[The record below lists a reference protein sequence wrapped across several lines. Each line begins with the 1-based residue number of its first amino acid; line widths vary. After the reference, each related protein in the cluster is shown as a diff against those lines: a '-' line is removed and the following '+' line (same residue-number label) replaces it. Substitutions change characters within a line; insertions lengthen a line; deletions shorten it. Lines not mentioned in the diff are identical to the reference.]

1 MRSIRLSLIVS
12 FLVLMAATLGGVSW
26 FAYQTAYR
34 TLEEKEAST
43 RALIQTE
50 YERRCRAAE
59 SQFDKDL
66 QLRVYK
72 LAGEARP
79 KTQYTPGLP
88 IHSLG
93 ALTAGLV
100 PQGHLL
106 IFAWAAEYPN
116 GWTDKREPRDRDPK
130 WNPNIFRAFGAQV
143 SIEFPPN
150 VVHWMK
156 EAPPHE
162 YCLTFSDKG
171 NLLEHSPLPE
181 VEPFVLVAP
190 LSDAKLLQPYF
201 DDIHPKN
208 GVHMRRVTLRTTAQH
223 ERTVFQFQRWT
234 PGPPPPFQGKGKGA
248 GGRKGDKQPSPKEPR
263 VVDRSNVPFYV
274 QYILDT
280 AELDTKLSKIA
291 ADRDE
296 QFQEQGQES
305 AAQLE
310 ALRDRLLWLGLIA
323 FLATGA
329 GGFAMLHFGLKPL
342 QRLSDAVSRI
352 SERDFRLPL
361 DGAPLPSEL
370 RPIEE
375 RLQQTLDLLKRAFAR
390 EKQAAADISH
400 ELRTPL
406 AALMTTLEVAL
417 RKQRSPEEYREIL
430 QDCRDSGKHMTQLVE
445 RLLALARLDAGAD
458 LVRAREVDAA
468 VLAEQCAAMVRP
480 LAEAHGLALTVR
492 HQGNARLK
500 TDPDKLREVLN
511 NLLHNAI
518 QYNRPHGSIDLEV
531 RRDNGSL
538 ELAVRDTGIGIT
550 AQAREHI
557 FERFY
562 RADPSRQ
569 ADGLNAGLGLAI
581 VKGYVDLLGGSI
593 RVDSTEGQGSAFRVC
608 LPAHA
613 ETATN

>member
-1 MRSIRLSLIVS
+1 MRRSIRLSLIVS
-12 FLVLMAATLGGVSW
+12 FLVLMAAALGGVSW
-26 FAYQTAYR
+26 IAYQTAYG

-43 RALIQTE
+43 RELIQRE
-50 YERRCRAAE
+50 YERRCKQAE
-59 SQFDKDL
+59 VQFDKDL
-66 QLRVYK
+66 QVRIYK

-88 IHSLG
+88 IHPLG
-93 ALTAGLV
+93 ALTAGLA

-106 IFAWAAEYPN
+106 LPVWAAETPI
-116 GWTDKREPRDRDPK
+116 GWVDKREPRDRDPK
-130 WNPNIFRAFGAQV
+130 WSPNVFRAFGVNV
-143 SIEFPPN
+143 SIEFPPD

-171 NLLEHSPLPE
+171 VLLEHSPLPD
-181 VEPFVLVAP
+181 VEPFVLVAS
-190 LSDAKLLQPYF
+190 LSRAKLLQPHF
-201 DDIHPKN
+201 DDLYPKN
-208 GVHMRRVTLRTTAQH
+208 GVHMRRVTLLTMAQH

-234 PGPPPPFQGKGKGA
+234 PGPPPFPGKNKGP
-248 GGRKGDKQPSPKEPR
+248 GGRKGEKQVIPKEPR
-263 VVDRSNVPFYV
+263 VVDRSNVPFYI

-280 AELDTKLSKIA
+280 AELDAKLSKIA
-291 ADRDE
+291 ADRDK
-296 QFQEQGQES
+296 QFGDQGDQS
-305 AAQLE
+305 VAQLAE
-310 ALRDRLLWLGLIA
+310 LRDRLLWLGLIA

-329 GGFAMLHFGLKPL
+329 GGFVLLYLALKPL
-342 QRLSDAVSRI
+342 DRLSDAVSRI
-352 SERDFRLPL
+352 SEKDFRLPL

-417 RKQRSPEEYREIL
+417 RKPRSPEEYREIL
-430 QDCRDSGKHMTQLVE
+430 EECRDSGKHMTHLVE

-458 LVRAREVDAA
+458 MLRAREVDAA

-492 HQGNARLK
+492 HEGDARLK

-538 ELAVRDTGIGIT
+538 ELAVKDTGIGI
-550 AQAREHI
+550 APQAREHI

-562 RADPSRQ
+562 RADPARHT
-569 ADGLNAGLGLAI
+569 DGLNAGLGLAI
-581 VKGYVDLLGGSI
+581 VKGYVDLLGGRI
-593 RVDSTEGQGSAFRVC
+593 RVDSTEGQGSAFRVL

-613 ETATN
+613 EPTTN